1 MKALPALAALMLAA
15 TPALAMK
22 DPEPVKQDSRIR
34 IVPYDPN
41 NVTKVV
47 GRVGETLT
55 LEFPAGERVEDVA
68 LSDSKFLQ
76 KATKQDN
83 IVYFKA
89 MMALP
94 VQPVFIKT
102 LKPQGGTK
110 LYVLQFEARAD
121 GDATYLIR
129 FTDPTAAQAAAAAAW
144 QARERAKREAEAA
157 EALRR
162 PAGPPNDNYSIQ
174 GRSQRVTPEA
184 KPAAPSQPKPAAKAP
199 DPSVQLHSFNSEL
212 PDKKAKSPPNAPP
225 PDALAKQTAL
235 VAAWAIYRPDD
246 DKPVVSSNIPLR
258 Y

>member
-1 MKALPALAALMLAA
+1 MKALTALAALMLAA

-47 GRVGETLT
+47 GRVGDTLT

-94 VQPVFIKT
+94 IQPVFIKT
-102 LKPQGGTK
+102 LKPEGGTK
-110 LYVLQFEARAD
+110 LYVLQFEARAE
-121 GDATYLIR
+121 GDATYLVR
-129 FTDPTAAQAAAAAAW
+129 FTDPGAAQAAAAAAW
-144 QARERAKREAEAA
+144 QARERARREEEAA
-157 EALRR
+157 EALRHQ
-162 PAGPPNDNYSIQ
+162 AGPPNDNYSIQ
-174 GRSQRVTPEA
+174 GRSQRYVPD
-184 KPAAPSQPKPAAKAP
+184 APLSVSPRSAP
-199 DPSVQLHSFNSEL
+199 ITVAPL
-212 PDKKAKSPPNAPP
+212 PP
-225 PDALAKQTAL
+225 PRSTNESYSQQGRKMPSKGQTDAIARSLGGQ
-235 VAAWAIYRPDD
+235 Y
-246 DKPVVSSNIPLR
+246 
-258 Y
+258 